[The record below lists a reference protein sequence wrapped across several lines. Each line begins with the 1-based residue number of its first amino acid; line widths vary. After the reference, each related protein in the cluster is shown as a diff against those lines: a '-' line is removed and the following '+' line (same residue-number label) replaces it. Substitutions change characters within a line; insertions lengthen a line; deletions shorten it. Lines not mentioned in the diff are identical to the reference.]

1 MYNSNRRW
9 TAKEKKFLTEHAG
22 VLGIEE
28 IARELKKT
36 VTAVKLYMHRKRIH
50 PGERVVR
57 NLLREMLT
65 AKFTNP
71 EYFTPN
77 RAFYQAVSMSQKRY
91 WDLYYGKSVMNDDEY
106 SRLSEHFNVTL
117 EGVDVSKQL
126 NLFENGDSDGDN

>member
-9 TAKEKKFLTEHAG
+9 TAKEKKFLIEQAG
-22 VLGIEE
+22 VLSIEE

-50 PGERVVR
+50 PAERVAR

-65 AKFTNP
+65 VKFTNP

-77 RAFYQAVSMSQKRY
+77 RAFYQAVSLSQKRY
-91 WDLYYGKSVMNDDEY
+91 WDLYYGKSVMSDDEY
-106 SRLSEHFNVTL
+106 SCLSEHFNVTL

-126 NLFENGDSDGDN
+126 NLFEDGDSDGDN